1 MEKLRVGVIGLS
13 GRGYG
18 QMKNIILPRDNVE
31 VTAVCDLYEDRNE
44 RAAATVEEKYGKRPF
59 VTTDYRELTSRSDV
73 DVVVIASAWEGHID
87 QAISAMENKKYCAME
102 VGGAYSVEECWELV
116 RAYEETKTPFMMLE
130 NCCYGKRE
138 LMVTNMAEKGFF
150 GEIVHCEGAYGHDLR
165 NEISFGKENR
175 HYRLRNYLNRN
186 CENYPTHELGPIAKL
201 LKINRGNRM
210 VSLTSTASKAAGL
223 KEYIKENKS
232 DDEFLMN
239 ATFSQGDIITTVIKC
254 ANGETITLTLDTTL
268 PRYYSRN
275 FTVRGTK
282 GMYEERTD
290 SVFEDKAHEDK
301 HFTWKDEFGNAEK
314 YEKEYQHPIWKEYLE
329 AGIVGGHDGMDWLVD
344 NAFVDAVINGTECP
358 IDVYDAAS
366 WMVISV
372 LSEQSILKGGAPV
385 EIPDF
390 TRGEWIRRPYKVL

>member
-1 MEKLRVGVIGLS
+1 MLRLGIIGCGKRGKSLIRDVFVNIDKVRVAGLCDVYEDKMDEVGEIVNAKHSYVPEKFSDWKALIDSDTVDTIV
-13 GRGYG
+13 
-18 QMKNIILPRDNVE
+18 
-31 VTAVCDLYEDRNE
+31 VTA
-44 RAAATVEEKYGKRPF
+44 
-59 VTTDYRELTSRSDV
+59 S
-73 DVVVIASAWEGHID
+73 WETHID
-87 QAISAMENKKYCAME
+87 PAIYAMKKGKAVAIE

-138 LMVTNMAEKGFF
+138 LMVTNMVEKGFF
-150 GEIVHCEGAYGHDLR
+150 GEIVHCEGAYAHDLR

-301 HFTWKDEFGNAEK
+301 HFTWKEEFGNAEK
-314 YEKEYQHPIWKEYLE
+314 YEEEYQHPIWKDYLE

-390 TRGEWIRRPYKVL
+390 TRGEWIRRPYKLL